1 MNAIRI
7 TGAAVLVF
15 LSSLVQ
21 AQDYPNRP
29 LRLILANAPGSS
41 IDTMARIITTRMG
54 EVLGQAVIV
63 ENRDGAAGAI
73 GMEAGKNSKPD
84 GYTLV
89 CASSSAMTVLPALRK
104 NLPYDPVNDFTYIS
118 NFAIFPNVLVVHPS
132 LPINNVR
139 ELVDF
144 AKSNAGKVNMA
155 SAGVGNMA
163 HLSGELFMSLTGTR
177 FVHVPY
183 KGGGPAMT
191 ELLGGQVALYFS
203 TIIVALPHIR
213 AGKLRALAV
222 TGTRRASVAP
232 ELPTIAEA
240 GVAGYAVDGWYA
252 MLMPA
257 QTPPRIITRFANGLH
272 GALQAAEVKQRLATQ
287 GIDTAVSTPDDMRK
301 IIAADLVTWRK
312 VVRDA
317 GIQPE

>member
-1 MNAIRI
+1 M
-7 TGAAVLVF
+7 
-15 LSSLVQ
+15 
-21 AQDYPNRP
+21 
-29 LRLILANAPGSS
+29 
-41 IDTMARIITTRMG
+41 
-54 EVLGQAVIV
+54 
-63 ENRDGAAGAI
+63 
-73 GMEAGKNSKPD
+73 
-84 GYTLV
+84 
-89 CASSSAMTVLPALRK
+89 
-104 NLPYDPVNDFTYIS
+104 
-118 NFAIFPNVLVVHPS
+118 
-132 LPINNVR
+132 
-139 ELVDF
+139 
-144 AKSNAGKVNMA
+144 
-155 SAGVGNMA
+155 
-163 HLSGELFMSLTGTR
+163 
-177 FVHVPY
+177 
-183 KGGGPAMT
+183 
-191 ELLGGQVALYFS
+191 
-203 TIIVALPHIR
+203 
-213 AGKLRALAV
+213 RALAV